1 LHGKAFESAQVL
13 DVWSTFSLVNNH
25 RFTYIMSSQ
34 LANTFTVP
42 MVELTGGLPTTG
54 DAAQAHT
61 ADDGIPSFVAFDFW
75 EAQLR
80 GNISLVPVCSS
91 SPLVLPTSH
100 SSGDVI
106 AFHYHVVAPVIGR
119 FVLLGEVDKMVT
131 GCHRRLSQLE
141 ATADELQAVVLAAPG
156 EDVHLEVVLPA
167 QLSAMASHKTVAN
180 TSVSTRVTCASK
192 QCGSDECASS
202 LVCSATACV
211 CN

>member
-1 LHGKAFESAQVL
+1 ML

-34 LANTFTVP
+34 LANIFTVP
-42 MVELTGGLPTTG
+42 MIELTGSLPTTSG
-54 DAAQAHT
+54 LQHATTAAKMS
-61 ADDGIPSFVAFDFW
+61 DGSPAFVAFDFW
-75 EAQLR
+75 QAQLS
-80 GNISLVPVCSS
+80 GNISLVPVSAS

-106 AFHYHVVAPVIGR
+106 GFHYYVVAPVIGS

-131 GCHRRLSQLE
+131 GCHRRLSQLT
-141 ATADELQAVVLAAPG
+141 ATADELEAVVLAALG

-167 QLSAMASHKTVAN
+167 QLAAMAGRSTVAHG
-180 TSVSTRVTCASK
+180 STRVTCSSK
-192 QCGSDECASS
+192 QCGSDECASH